1 MKVVGAFG
9 WMSEDERLSFKQV
22 LGDLL
27 IKVVKPL
34 DINESQVDVKQFSV
48 DTNDDSFYAVV
59 SVAYKYSERDKWK
72 ELYNDIGFEG
82 IKKELNKASKKIKSK
97 KVIIKSIDVGSSP
110 LEGFTLTISGNVVR

>member
-34 DINESQVDVKQFSV
+34 NINESQVDVKQFNV
-48 DTNDDSFYAVV
+48 DTNDDSFYAVA
-59 SVAYKYSERDKWK
+59 SVTYKYSERDKWK
-72 ELYNDIGFEG
+72 ELYNDMGFEG
-82 IKKELNKASKKIKSK
+82 IKKELNKASKKVKSK